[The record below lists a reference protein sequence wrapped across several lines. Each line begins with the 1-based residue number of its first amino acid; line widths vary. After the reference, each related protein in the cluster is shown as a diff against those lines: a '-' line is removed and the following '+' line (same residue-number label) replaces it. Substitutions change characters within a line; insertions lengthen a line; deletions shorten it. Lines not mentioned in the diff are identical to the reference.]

1 MSRMMLCLCLVGCFS
16 LTIAAA
22 ADKPNMAKS
31 NGNRLTYLD
40 EPCNPWYPHRDFP
53 KLTTPM
59 WVGEEGVEAVVILGI
74 DDMRGHEKWEAYLR
88 PILNRL
94 KQIDGR
100 APVSIFTCSIDPRH
114 PHLQQWLEEGLS
126 LEIHTI
132 DHPCPLLKDGDLAK
146 AKSTVDRC
154 IDLLNEVPN
163 NKPVCFRMPCCDS
176 LNTLSPRF
184 YTEIFNKTTE
194 LSVGSGE
201 GGAKKGGNF
210 LLANSSVMQV
220 FTSDDPALPRELVLE
235 AVAASNSPLPT
246 PNSRLTRERFK
257 KYLPTDRF
265 FTNSIENYPY
275 PFVVDRLCWEFP
287 CVAPSDW
294 AAQHFHKPDNPQTI
308 EDWKAALDCTVIKQ
322 GVYCLVFHPHNWIKP
337 EQINEL
343 IDHAVTKHGKKIKF
357 LNFREAVERLN
368 KNVAFGGLRDSSNGG
383 DANVRFAD
391 LSRDGLLDVLR
402 LGKSSFR
409 MRIWEPTNN
418 SWLNAS
424 ALPSLFEKTTTWL
437 KRFDAHDELPRNVP
451 KPIEG
456 RDDGI
461 RLVDLDEDGH
471 DDIVFSNH
479 ERYGIWLWESLKT
492 GWSREVLSG
501 QRGDKLA
508 EQELPPIV
516 RADGSNNGFW
526 VHARQLVWM
535 NEDTAKSKDL
545 VERRSFDQLL
555 ANETPGP
562 KLPEASLKMMQVKP
576 GYRVE
581 LVAAEPLVRAPVAFD
596 WGPDGKLWVA
606 EMADYP
612 LGVGEGEEADGEDS
626 VVRRSASQT
635 HDAERRATLLKQA
648 GHKLGGGRVRFLED
662 TDGDG
667 KYDKSIVFL
676 DKLNFP
682 NGVMP
687 WRDGVLISAAP
698 DVLFARD
705 TNGDGRADGVKVLL
719 TGFGEGNQQHR
730 VNGFS
735 WGLDNM
741 VHCANGDS
749 GGQIK
754 VVSTVGWVESSRPTN
769 PDDAKSKDGGSRGST
784 HPTNYIGKV
793 IDIRGRDFR
802 WNPDTGE
809 LDPTSGQT
817 QFGRNRDDFGNWF
830 GNNNANP
837 MYHFV
842 LDDYYTRRN
851 PHVAAPDPRKQVSIT
866 PGPSPVFPISRT
878 LARFNDF
885 AMANR
890 FTSANSAM
898 VYRDDLLFRSPV
910 APRQESRTGPDSP
923 SPADSPKKVDVR
935 SADPVAERQG
945 YVAHVFISEPVHNLV
960 HHEVMTADGVTFTSR
975 RAEDEQ
981 QSEFFASRDNW
992 FRPTQLKTGPDG
1004 ALYIADMYR
1013 QVIEHPQYIPPA
1025 LQEKL
1030 DLRAGHDKGR
1040 IYRVIPADG
1049 FVKMTVPWP
1058 MDKASDKELIRT
1070 LYSSTGTVRD
1080 LAHRMLLWR
1089 YSGQDAKSIV
1099 TALRKTALEEEVN
1112 ETEVRGSVG
1121 LSWSHSSPHG
1131 RLHALSLLDA
1141 FHSLTVDDLSRAL
1154 RDKHPAVRRRALQ
1167 AVESVDGD
1175 LPDPLINQLSGM
1187 GRDPDPFVRMQFAYT
1202 LGHPK
1207 FASLGNELGKLLYR
1221 ERNEKYLV
1229 AAAMSSIHAK
1239 NVASVVANVFESAGK
1254 EPLPPQLAST
1264 LLGLASTLGNDQALL
1279 SLIEYVLSG
1288 AATSESQPIV
1298 LAQML
1303 DNLERRKTSLAE
1315 LKEVDPQRLARA
1327 QQQLASRIDT
1337 AREVIAK
1344 CRVQSAKCKVEDV
1357 VFVLPLLGRD
1367 SAKRGDDAKLVGEVL
1382 VPQSPVPVQTAVV
1395 ATLARINH
1403 EASATALLSGW
1414 RTFTPALRTQVLDAL
1429 LSRPNWTGTLLDQLE
1444 AKSIAPSD
1452 IDATR
1457 RQRLTAHANK
1467 DLRER
1472 AAKLLDVSVNTD
1484 RQKMVAEFAVK
1495 LKELNAAGDAVSG
1508 SEVFKKRCATC
1519 HKLKEIGTS
1528 VGSDLMSLTDKS
1540 TTALLTAILDPN
1552 KAVEAK
1558 FLAYTAVN
1566 KQGQTFSGLIAAE
1579 TGNSITL
1586 MAADGKQHTLLRAD
1600 LDEFISSGKS
1610 FMPEGLEKDVLP
1622 RELADVIAFV
1632 QSSGPPPKKF
1642 DGNQPEPVTADAS
1655 GTLKL
1660 LATNAEIYGKTLVFE
1675 PPFKNLGFWGS
1686 VDDRAVW
1693 TINVSK
1699 AGKYSIRLNYACDN
1713 GTAGNDVVFDVAEQ
1727 SVKAKIVGT
1736 GSWENYQTAIL
1747 GELNLPAGQH
1757 RLTVRATETLKNHL
1771 MDFKELRLVPE

>member
-1 MSRMMLCLCLVGCFS
+1 MSRMMLCLCLAGFFS
-16 LTIAAA
+16 VTLASA
-22 ADKPNMAKS
+22 ADKPNTAKP

-40 EPCNPWYPHRDFP
+40 EPCNPWSPHRDFP

-100 APVSIFTCSIDPRH
+100 APVSIFTCSIDPKQ

-126 LEIHTI
+126 LEVHTI

-184 YTEIFNKTTE
+184 YTEIFNKTT
-194 LSVGSGE
+194 
-201 GGAKKGGNF
+201 AKGNF

-220 FTSDDPALPRELVLE
+220 FTSDDPALPRELVVD
-235 AVAASNSPLPT
+235 ADGQAK
-246 PNSRLTRERFK
+246 FK
-257 KYLPTDRF
+257 KYLPADRF

-294 AAQHFHKPDNPQTI
+294 AAQHFHKPHNPKTI

-343 IDHAVTKHGKKIKF
+343 IDHAVTKHGKKVKF

-368 KNVAFGGLRDSSNGG
+368 KNTHEWGTLRQAFAHQRGDWTVTLLENKSLPAGVVRPSKQQSDTGLR
-383 DANVRFAD
+383 F
-391 LSRDGLLDVLR
+391 
-402 LGKSSFR
+402 
-409 MRIWEPTNN
+409 
-418 SWLNAS
+418 
-424 ALPSLFEKTTTWL
+424 
-437 KRFDAHDELPRNVP
+437 
-451 KPIEG
+451 
-456 RDDGI
+456 
-461 RLVDLDEDGH
+461 VDLDEDGH
-471 DDIVFSNH
+471 RDVVFSNH
-479 ERYGIWLWESLKT
+479 ERYSVWLWEPKKNS
-492 GWSREVLSG
+492 WSREVLSAN
-501 QRGDKLA
+501 RGDKPA

-555 ANETPGP
+555 ANVEPGP
-562 KLPEASLKMMQVKP
+562 KSPEQSLKLMQVKP

-581 LVAAEPLVRAPVAFD
+581 LVAAEPLVRDPVAFD

-612 LGVGEGEEADGEDS
+612 LGVPEGEKNTEDTDRADQNGS
-626 VVRRSASQT
+626 NPRPSASS
-635 HDAERRATLLKQA
+635 APSVFPFK
-648 GHKLGGGRVRFLED
+648 KGGGRVRFLED

-667 KYDKSIVFL
+667 KYDKSTLFL

-698 DVLFARD
+698 EVLFARD
-705 TNGDGRADGVKVLL
+705 TNGDGRADEVKVLL

-749 GGQIK
+749 GGAIK
-754 VVSTVGWVESSRPTN
+754 VVGALRDPKFESRSDSSTLKT
-769 PDDAKSKDGGSRGST
+769 
-784 HPTNYIGKV
+784 

-809 LDPTSGQT
+809 IDPTSGQT

-851 PHVAAPDPRKQVSIT
+851 PHVAPPDPRKHVSIA

-898 VYRDDLLFRSPV
+898 VYRDELLFVGQPFQADPKSP
-910 APRQESRTGPDSP
+910 ATPDSK
-923 SPADSPKKVDVR
+923 SKVDPR
-935 SADPVAERQG
+935 SGQPGKADLR
-945 YVAHVFISEPVHNLV
+945 HVFISEPVHNLV

-975 RAEDEQ
+975 RPDDEQ
-981 QSEFFASRDNW
+981 QSEFLASRDNW
-992 FRPTQLKTGPDG
+992 FRPTQIKTGPDG

-1040 IYRVIPADG
+1040 IYRVVRSD
-1049 FVKMTVPWP
+1049 VPHSKTPRGHEDEEPLTWP
-1058 MDKASDKELIRT
+1058 LNRATKIQ
-1070 LYSSTGTVRD
+1070 LYYALRSPNGTVRD
-1080 LAHRMLLWR
+1080 LAHRILYWQ
-1089 YSGQDAKSIV
+1089 SVDAQKAVPGIQE
-1099 TALRKTALEEEVN
+1099 LALEE
-1112 ETEVRGSVG
+1112 TI
-1121 LSWSHSSPHG
+1121 PIA
-1131 RLHALSLLDA
+1131 RLHAFSILDGMRGVTWRELLS
-1141 FHSLTVDDLSRAL
+1141 AL
-1154 RDKHPAVRRRALQ
+1154 RDPYPAMRRRGLQ
-1167 AVESVDGD
+1167 AIENFDGD
-1175 LPDPLINQLSGM
+1175 LPDPLINQLSTM
-1187 GRDPDPFVRMQFAYT
+1187 GRDPDPFVQMQFAYT

-1207 FASLGNELGKLLYR
+1207 FASLGHELGKLLYR
-1221 ERNEKYLV
+1221 ERDDKYLV
-1229 AAAMSSIHAK
+1229 AAAMSSIHAQ

-1254 EPLPPQLAST
+1254 DPLPPQLAST
-1264 LLGLASTLGNDQALL
+1264 LLGLAATLGNDDVSL
-1279 SLIEYVLSG
+1279 SLIEYVLG
-1288 AATSESQPIV
+1288 GVANSELQPIV

-1303 DNLERRKTSLAE
+1303 DNLERRKTSLAD
-1315 LKEVDPQRLARA
+1315 LKDVNPQRLARA
-1327 QQQLASRIDT
+1327 QQQLTARIDA
-1337 AREVIAK
+1337 ARTEISNFKSQISDLKSEILNLKSDSVIA
-1344 CRVQSAKCKVEDV
+1344 A
-1357 VFVLPLLGRD
+1357 LPLLGRVPD
-1367 SAKRGDDAKLVGEVL
+1367 QRGEDAKLVGELL
-1382 VPQSPVPVQTAVV
+1382 VPQTPVPVQTAAV

-1403 EASATALLSGW
+1403 ETSASALLSGW

-1429 LSRPNWTGTLLDQLE
+1429 LSRPSSTAKLLDELE
-1444 AKSIAPSD
+1444 AKTIAPSD
-1452 IDATR
+1452 IDAAR

-1467 DLRER
+1467 DIRAR
-1472 AAKLLDVSVNTD
+1472 AAKLLEISANAD
-1484 RQKMVAEFAVK
+1484 RQKIVTEFAVK
-1495 LKELNAAGDAVSG
+1495 LKELNAAGDSAG
-1508 SEVFKKRCATC
+1508 GAEVFKKRCATC
-1519 HKLKEIGTS
+1519 HKLKDIGTS

-1558 FLAYTAVN
+1558 FLAYTASN
-1566 KQGQTFSGLIAAE
+1566 KQGQVFSGMIATE

-1600 LDEFISSGKS
+1600 LDEFIGSAKS
-1610 FMPEGLEKDVLP
+1610 FMPEGLEKDVSP

-1642 DGNQPEPVTADAS
+1642 DGNQPAPVTADT
-1655 GTLKL
+1655 GGRLNL
-1660 LATNAEIYGKTLVFE
+1660 LATNAEIYGKTLVYE
-1675 PPFKNLGFWGS
+1675 APFKNLGFWGS

-1693 TINVSK
+1693 TINVTK
-1699 AGKYSIRLNYACDN
+1699 PGKHSIRLNYACDN
-1713 GTAGNDVVFDVAEQ
+1713 STAGNEVVFEVSGQ

-1747 GELNLPAGQH
+1747 GELELPAGQH
-1757 RLTVRATETLKNHL
+1757 RLTVRSSELLQNHL
-1771 MDFKELRLVPE
+1771 MDLKELRLVPE